1 MMFDLE
7 DKMNINEKFSELI
20 DQFYT
25 IEKIVND
32 LEKTP
37 RSYGTEQK
45 YYSNETHTLKMI
57 AEHEGINQK
66 ELSEKMYRTK
76 GATSVM
82 IEKLLKKGLIEK
94 RISDVDSRSH
104 CLYLTEK
111 GKEINECHM
120 QHDTEVL
127 KIWLED
133 AHFTENEL
141 DTATDVL
148 IRCINYYMVKIYGG
162 KRLKY

>member
-1 MMFDLE
+1 MD
-7 DKMNINEKFSELI
+7 INEKFYKLI

-25 IEKIVND
+25 IEKIIND
-32 LEKTP
+32 LEKSP
-37 RSYGTEQK
+37 RNYGTTQK
-45 YYSNETHTLKMI
+45 FYSNETHTLKMI

-66 ELSEKMYRTK
+66 DLSEKMYRTK

-82 IEKLLKKGLIEK
+82 IEKLLKKELIEK
-94 RISDVDSRSH
+94 RVSDTDSRRH

-111 GKEINECHM
+111 GRKINQAHM

-127 KIWLED
+127 KCWLED
-133 AHFTENEL
+133 AHFTEDEL

-148 IRCINYYMVKIYGG
+148 IRCINYYMENIYSG
-162 KRLKY
+162 KAPER